1 MLQRLLA
8 YFLIMYFSSLTVFSS
23 PLNDEI
29 NDIEEIIS
37 RVDALFLSDS
47 EALPYGEVVELSRDV
62 IKNRE
67 FYNNNTI
74 AKVFS
79 LLADAAINKGDLA
92 RAMQFAL
99 DGESLLGIDQSLR
112 LSLLLKVAAGHYFK
126 GKYHQAKD
134 ITNEAVNLAKEI
146 DNPRQLIKALSY
158 RAMTNAL
165 IAEHQLAFADLQQV
179 EQLLAEHQEFN
190 DHIALLD
197 VLANAYY
204 YLGSYQ
210 TSIELYNKT
219 LKIRYDLSRKH
230 NIEHTYYNLARSYLK
245 LARLDDAYNAFWEAK
260 KYAEI
265 KNAPIRIA
273 YAQLGLGQVLF
284 SQQKY
289 DQALPLLKSA
299 EAHFHGQNLTQPYL
313 TTLLNLAQ
321 ITRIQGDTS
330 LSFQHLEH
338 AEKLIE
344 NTELTEEQIEL
355 YLLISEMYQ
364 QKQKF
369 KEASLALNHY
379 LLLYKQFNKTHQHP
393 SSEGDANVIAS
404 KKNQEISLKMAEET
418 DLKNQFN
425 HKFQNQKK
433 MISTLMVVVVLL
445 IIVVLFLAYRIRA
458 IRLNQQYH
466 EIEKPLDYIANP
478 SQTKSFYQYHYKMA
492 RRYEYRLA
500 VGYFSIDNWQE
511 LKFQFSKKV
520 IEEVARTIATLVNEN
535 NEEFDQVGLI
545 NDGEYL
551 FLSPHQSPEHLKKTF
566 ARLTSALKVQF
577 FANLG
582 EFSMK
587 VSYDCQSP
595 NIQDI
600 DPYIFLSRLSEST
613 RAEYSSYKK

>member
-1 MLQRLLA
+1 MLLRLIA
-8 YFLIMYFSSLTVFSS
+8 YFLLLYSCCLTVLSS
-23 PLNDEI
+23 PLNDET
-29 NDIEEIIS
+29 NDFEQIIS

-47 EALPYGEVVELSRDV
+47 EALPYVEVVELSRV
-62 IKNRE
+62 IIKNRE
-67 FYNNNTI
+67 LYNNNTI

-126 GKYHQAKD
+126 GKYHQAKE
-134 ITNEAVNLAKEI
+134 ITTESVELAKEI
-146 DNPRQLIKALSY
+146 NHPRQLIKALSY
-158 RAMTNAL
+158 QAMTNAL

-204 YLGSYQ
+204 YLGIYQ
-210 TSIELYNKT
+210 TSIDLYNKT
-219 LKIRYDLSRKH
+219 LKIRYDLSRKY

-245 LARLDDAYNAFWEAK
+245 LERLDDAYNAFWEAK
-260 KYAEI
+260 KYAEL

-289 DQALPLLKSA
+289 AQALPLLKSA

-313 TTLLNLAQ
+313 TTLLNLANL
-321 ITRIQGDTS
+321 TRIQGELS
-330 LSFQHLEH
+330 LSYQYLEQ

-364 QKQKF
+364 QKQQF
-369 KEASLALNHY
+369 EEANIALRKY
-379 LLLYKQFNKTHQHP
+379 FALYKQFNKTHQHYGND
-393 SSEGDANVIAS
+393 GDPNVIAS

-425 HKFQNQKK
+425 NKFQYQKK
-433 MISTLMVVVVLL
+433 MISTLIMFVILL
-445 IIVVLFLAYRIRA
+445 IILLLFFAYRIRV

-478 SQTKSFYQYHYKMA
+478 SQTKSFYQHHYKMA

-520 IEEVARTIATLVNEN
+520 IAEVARTIARLVNEN
-535 NEEFDQVGLI
+535 CDEFDLVGLI

-551 FLSPHQSPEHLKKTF
+551 FLSPHQTPEHLKMIF
-566 ARLTSALKVQF
+566 ARLTSALKVQI

-582 EFSMK
+582 EFSLK